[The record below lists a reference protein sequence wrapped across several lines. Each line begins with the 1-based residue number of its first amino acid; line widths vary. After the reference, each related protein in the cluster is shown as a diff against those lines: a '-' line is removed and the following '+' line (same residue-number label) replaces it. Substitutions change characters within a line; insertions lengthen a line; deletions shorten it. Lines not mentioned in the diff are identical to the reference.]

1 MVRHRL
7 EEEGAEA
14 EEGVVVVVVVVA
26 RCYFV
31 EVQVGVIQAEG
42 QAFQAAVVVQLA
54 DQQEEAEE
62 AEEAVER
69 VVQMVQLK

>member
-14 EEGVVVVVVVVA
+14 EEGVVVVVVVVVA

-31 EVQVGVIQAEG
+31 EVQAGVIQAEG

-62 AEEAVER
+62 AVVQ

>member
-14 EEGVVVVVVVVA
+14 EEGVEVVVVVA

-31 EVQVGVIQAEG
+31 EVEVGVIQAEG

-62 AEEAVER
+62 AVEAVVQ

>member
-14 EEGVVVVVVVVA
+14 EEGGVVVVVA

-31 EVQVGVIQAEG
+31 EVEVGVIQAEG

-62 AEEAVER
+62 A
-69 VVQMVQLK
+69 VVQVVQVVQLK